1 MFYNLHSSSLAFLF
15 SSHFRALSS
24 FMFVRRYQSTR
35 AFGMSSF
42 SKTRVVAV
50 FVKEVGGLTKMSS
63 PLSEDDSEV
72 ADRSPRCRCGEWGLA
87 ALTLDKI
94 FW

>member
-1 MFYNLHSSSLAFLF
+1 MREYYKDVWYEQYLENTAC
-15 SSHFRALSS
+15 
-24 FMFVRRYQSTR
+24 
-35 AFGMSSF
+35 
-42 SKTRVVAV
+42 VAV

-72 ADRSPRCRCGEWGLA
+72 ADRSPRCRCREWGLA

>member
-15 SSHFRALSS
+15 SSHFRASS
-24 FMFVRRYQSTR
+24 FMLVRRYQSTW
-35 AFGMSSF
+35 AFGMSGI
-42 SKTRVVAV
+42 SKTRVVAL

-72 ADRSPRCRCGEWGLA
+72 ADRSPRCRCREWGLA
-87 ALTLDKI
+87 TLTLDKI